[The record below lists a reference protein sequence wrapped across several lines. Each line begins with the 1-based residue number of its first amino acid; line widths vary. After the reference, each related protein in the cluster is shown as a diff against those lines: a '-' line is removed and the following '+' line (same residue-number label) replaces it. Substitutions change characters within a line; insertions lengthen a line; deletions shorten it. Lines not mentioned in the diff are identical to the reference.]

1 MSCKPF
7 YGPAAL
13 FFMNME
19 LCGGYMI
26 LLFK

>member
-13 FFMNME
+13 FFMNMGQS
-19 LCGGYMI
+19 GGYMI
-26 LLFK
+26 LQFK